1 MEIEEKKNGRK
12 YNDKLNVIGSV
23 IREYRE
29 KNGLSLTDLSKKLQL
44 YALDIPKNSLQRL
57 EMGNRIITDYELA
70 VFSKIFN
77 VTTDTLLNEFLKE
90 IE

>member
-23 IREYRE
+23 IRAYRE
-29 KNGLSLTDLSKKLQL
+29 KKGLSLTDLSKKLQL

>member
-23 IREYRE
+23 IKHYRE
-29 KNGLSLTDLSKKLQL
+29 ENDLSLTDLSKKLQL
-44 YALDIPKNSLQRL
+44 YALDIPKNSLHRL
-57 EMGNRIITDYELA
+57 ENGNRIITDYELA

-77 VTTDTLLNEFLKE
+77 VSVDTLLKEFLKE
-90 IE
+90 ID

>member
-29 KNGLSLTDLSKKLQL
+29 KNGLSLTDLSKRLQL

>member
-1 MEIEEKKNGRK
+1 MEIEEKKNVRK

-23 IREYRE
+23 IRYYRE

>member
-1 MEIEEKKNGRK
+1 
-12 YNDKLNVIGSV
+12 
-23 IREYRE
+23 
-29 KNGLSLTDLSKKLQL
+29 
-44 YALDIPKNSLQRL
+44 
-57 EMGNRIITDYELA
+57 MGNRIITDYELA

>member
-12 YNDKLNVIGSV
+12 YNNKLNVIGSV
-23 IREYRE
+23 IRYYRE

-44 YALDIPKNSLQRL
+44 YALDIPKNSLHRL
-57 EMGNRIITDYELA
+57 ENGDRIITDYELA

-77 VTTDTLLNEFLKE
+77 VTTDTLLNKFLKE